1 MIQLHLGQQHLNS
14 KHVAHFLLSCYKNDN
29 PILRRSRAA
38 KSFVEL
44 VFGPDITYDIIESGG
59 YCFVWSDFLC
69 DIPHMMSM
77 WQVGS
82 RTKTQTYPHR
92 GTAKHPP
99 THTHI
104 FYILHRNILARAHT
118 HGMLMSVLQAAGL
131 LSLSPEPASLS
142 HLSLVPIDTKTQP
155 RATWA

>member
-29 PILRRSRAA
+29 PILRQSRAA

-69 DIPHMMSM
+69 DILHMMSM

-104 FYILHRNILARAHT
+104 FYILHRNILARTHT
-118 HGMLMSVLQAAGL
+118 RHVDVSAPGCWFAQF
-131 LSLSPEPASLS
+131 EPRTRIIVSFIPGPHRYKNSA
-142 HLSLVPIDTKTQP
+142 
-155 RATWA
+155 